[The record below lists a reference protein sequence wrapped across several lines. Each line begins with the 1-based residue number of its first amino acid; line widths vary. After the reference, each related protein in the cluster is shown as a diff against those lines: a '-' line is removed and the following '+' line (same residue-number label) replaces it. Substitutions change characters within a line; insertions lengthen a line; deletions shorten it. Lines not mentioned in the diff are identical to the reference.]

1 MPQLPFH
8 LQTLEPLA
16 GALDIIR
23 YLGAIDAPDA
33 DVDEICTALNMT
45 DRRFNK
51 AIRRLVTRGYVQM
64 SGDMVYT
71 LSRDGRE
78 ASALLQDY
86 DRTHPRVE
94 SRVDDSISE
103 ISRRMVMAVPQKLV
117 AQQPNTVIIGIEGS
131 DDTSSLSVETEM
143 VVRLSCLNGEPF
155 TPEDAILT
163 LGNEPVQHAFN
174 VTPEQY
180 NKVRIRVQV
189 YQLGPNPDDINVS
202 GGLYV
207 DADVAAASQPT
218 AYTAYGS
225 DLSLQVLE

>member
-1 MPQLPFH
+1 MQELPYQL
-8 LQTLEPLA
+8 QALEPLA

-23 YLGAIDAPDA
+23 YLGGISAPSA
-33 DVDEICTALNMT
+33 DVDEICDALDMS

-71 LSRDGRE
+71 LTSSGRE
-78 ASALLQDY
+78 AATTLADY
-86 DRTHPRVE
+86 DRTHPRSAVTD
-94 SRVDDSISE
+94 DDSVNQ
-103 ISRRMVMAVPQKLV
+103 ISRRVVVAVPRQMA
-117 AQQPNTVIIGIEGS
+117 AQQPNTVVIGIEGANG
-131 DDTSSLSVETEM
+131 DNALAVETEM
-143 VVRLSCLNGEPF
+143 VVRLACINGDPF

-163 LGNEPVQHAFN
+163 LGNDAVQYTFT
-174 VTPEQY
+174 VTPDAFD
-180 NKVRIRVQV
+180 KMRLRVQV

-207 DADVAAASQPT
+207 DADVARAASSD
-218 AYTAYGS
+218 YVAYGS